1 MIGVC
6 RPTSDERQGVC
17 ISLHVRNMVNG
28 GISINIEVGFIAI
41 KCLVLRFILSRAL
54 KIPPVNQF
62 GYMNITGMITQ
73 RFIKA
78 REKILV

>member
-6 RPTSDERQGVC
+6 RPTGDECQCIC
-17 ISLHVRNMVNG
+17 ISLHVRNMMNN

-41 KCLVLRFILSRAL
+41 KGLVLRFILNRAF

-62 GYMNITGMITQ
+62 GDMNIAGMITQ
-73 RFIKA
+73 VFVKA